1 VFFWDDRQARPLYSG
16 TVALRLCAPHRLA
29 VAVAMLGIAVAA
41 AACSSVQ
48 RDSLMVKQIKGTT
61 GSTNRPDQIGPA
73 DAAAA
78 HVSNADL
85 ADARAAAADVLARG
99 PKVNS
104 VPRRN
109 PQTGVG
115 GNITLPARERVG
127 LPCRDFL
134 SSFVSGASRAWLQ
147 GSACRSARDGWQVKS
162 PETSQIRLSTPE
174 RGGAQPVPTHSKAA
188 LRGGGLAPT
197 FNDVS

>member
-29 VAVAMLGIAVAA
+29 VAATMLGIAVAA

-48 RDSLMVKQIKGTT
+48 RDSLMAKQIKGTT

-85 ADARAAAADVLARG
+85 ADARAPAADVLARG

-115 GNITLPARERVG
+115 GNITLLATFRDRVG
-127 LPCRDFL
+127 LSCRDFL
-134 SSFVSGASRAWLQ
+134 ASYVSGASQAWLQ
-147 GSACRSARDGWQVKS
+147 GSACRSARGAWQVKS
-162 PETSQIRLSTPE
+162 LKP
-174 RGGAQPVPTHSKAA
+174 
-188 LRGGGLAPT
+188 LRSG
-197 FNDVS
+197 